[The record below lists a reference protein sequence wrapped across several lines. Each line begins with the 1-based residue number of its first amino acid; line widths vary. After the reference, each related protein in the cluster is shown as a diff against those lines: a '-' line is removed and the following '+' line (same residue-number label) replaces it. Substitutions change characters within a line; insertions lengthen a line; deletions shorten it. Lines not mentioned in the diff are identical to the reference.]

1 MVDGYGLHEAGRRDL
16 APLLTRRAQA
26 MVTLLETGRRQ
37 GRQPWARIHDEA
49 GDHWRAVTEHLRADE
64 AAYLQA
70 LLSS

>member
-1 MVDGYGLHEAGRRDL
+1 
-16 APLLTRRAQA
+16 